1 MCAALVCAVR
11 LVRHQATRSLGGAA
25 GDGRVT
31 RDDVGR
37 GVTKLPFAWQGAR
50 VSRQDVEVA
59 LVLLRGKSKKAGG
72 TAVGPKVNIRFRQG
86 EERKGDL
93 HALQGAARRPVRG
106 KIRTRE
112 EGPARPAAHDGGI
125 GKGKGMRGQGDMGR
139 VTEDPRSQETRERSP
154 IDETGVGGRGPYQGG
169 QCKRDPRSQ
178 ETRACSALHEGLQ
191 RASRELAAR
200 ASRRPVRLR

>member
-37 GVTKLPFAWQGAR
+37 GVTKLPFAWQVAR

-59 LVLLRGKSKKAGG
+59 LVLLRGKSKKAGE

-178 ETRACSALHEGLQ
+178 ETRACSAIHEGLQ

>member
-125 GKGKGMRGQGDMGR
+125 GKGKGMRGKGDMGR
-139 VTEDPRSQETRERSP
+139 VTEDSRSQETRERSP

>member
-31 RDDVGR
+31 RHDVGR

-50 VSRQDVEVA
+50 VSRQEYEVA

>member
-106 KIRTRE
+106 TIRTRE